1 MARMP
6 DAPHDSEPDLA
17 ALDEAAA
24 DLYALPA
31 DQFTAARNER
41 AKSARDAGD
50 RSLAAAIGKLAK
62 PTADA
67 WLANQLVR
75 DTPDRIESLVRIGQ
89 SMRQATTALDRDELR
104 RLSGEQRDATAAL
117 VARARELAAD
127 AGQRA
132 TEQTIRALE
141 ATLHAALADPD
152 AARELAAGRVATT
165 LRTSGF
171 PLGAADAVM
180 PAEPVRSA
188 AAPRVGRPPTK
199 AAPAKSAATAK
210 STAKA
215 AEKAADKAAGHEL
228 AAARKAVDD
237 ARAVVTKAQT
247 GVRDTTAQ
255 VERLRIE
262 LENAL
267 AARRDADRELRA
279 ARTAVDRAEQ
289 AAQRVARRL
298 GRAN

>member
-1 MARMP
+1 MARKP
-6 DAPHDSEPDLA
+6 DAPHDSEPDHA

-50 RSLAAAIGKLAK
+50 RSLAAAIGKLVK

-89 SMRQATTALDRDELR
+89 SMREATAALDRDELR

-152 AARELAAGRVATT
+152 AARELAAGRITTT

-171 PLGAADAVM
+171 PLGSADAVM
-180 PAEPVRSA
+180 RAEPVRSV
-188 AAPRVGRPPTK
+188 AAPPVGYPTK
-199 AAPAKSAATAK
+199 TARAKSAATEKA
-210 STAKA
+210 TAKA
-215 AEKAADKAAGHEL
+215 AQEAADTAGDHEL
-228 AAARKAVDD
+228 AAARQAVDD
-237 ARAVVTKAQT
+237 ARAVVTMAHT
-247 GVRDTTAQ
+247 VVRDTTAT